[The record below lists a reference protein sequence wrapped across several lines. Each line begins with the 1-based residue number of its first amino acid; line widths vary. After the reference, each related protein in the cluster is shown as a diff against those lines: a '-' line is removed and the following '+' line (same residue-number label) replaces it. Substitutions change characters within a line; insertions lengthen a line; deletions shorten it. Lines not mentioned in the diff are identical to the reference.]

1 MSKRPSPAVYRRRRI
16 VALLIVLLPILL
28 LLRAC
33 SGSDEEPTS
42 MSTETG
48 TVTATETS
56 TAAKAAKPKATA
68 AATPATTAE
77 TTTATPSPSASPKL
91 TDCLTTNIRVS
102 VTADAQTYAVGQPVT
117 IAMRI
122 SNIGAVPCK
131 RDVGA
136 LVNEVYVTNIDGLVI
151 WTSDACQKQAKPQVA
166 IMKPNSVFGNTQIW
180 SGLNSG
186 QNCTTAAAD
195 AMPGKYL
202 VYARNDVVVSK
213 PFAIDITDEPIA
225 TP

>member
-1 MSKRPSPAVYRRRRI
+1 MYRRRRI
-16 VALLIVLLPILL
+16 VALLVVLLPILL

-33 SGSDEEPTS
+33 SGSDEEPTTAS
-42 MSTETG
+42 DPTASVAREQAGGTG
-48 TVTATETS
+48 QTAEP
-56 TAAKAAKPKATA
+56 TASA
-68 AATPATTAE
+68 AATPKPSPTAE
-77 TTTATPSPSASPKL
+77 KRTPTATPSASPKL

-102 VTADAQTYAVGQPVT
+102 VTADAQTYTVGQPVT

>member
-16 VALLIVLLPILL
+16 VALLVVLLPIVL

-33 SGSDEEPTS
+33 SGGDEPTVVP
-42 MSTETG
+42 TG
-48 TVTATETS
+48 ADTVTATETS
-56 TAAKAAKPKATA
+56 TAAMSAKPKKTP
-68 AATPATTAE
+68 AATPTAKME
-77 TTTATPSPSASPKL
+77 TATATPSPSASPKL